1 MPAAGAFRPW
11 KPPDQSPLTYG
22 SVKDLGAVRLQARDF
37 TDGVSRLCSR
47 EPFSRRSA
55 ANPHKRPKDS
65 HAEQNLLRYQKRAQ
79 DAAIIECIVR
89 ALAIGFSS
97 CQDCAVT
104 AKNTIK
110 TKCGRIKMRQT
121 KPP

>member
-79 DAAIIECIVR
+79 DTAIIECIVR
-89 ALAIGFSS
+89 ALAILAALFR
-97 CQDCAVT
+97 QFAEVL
-104 AKNTIK
+104 
-110 TKCGRIKMRQT
+110 GRAPRLNCRDRT
-121 KPP
+121 VEHV